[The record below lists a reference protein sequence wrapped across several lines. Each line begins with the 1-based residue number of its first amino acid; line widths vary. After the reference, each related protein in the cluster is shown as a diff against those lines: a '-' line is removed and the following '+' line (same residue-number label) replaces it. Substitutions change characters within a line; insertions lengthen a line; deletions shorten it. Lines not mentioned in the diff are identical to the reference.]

1 MISAD
6 VEAVRARPAQGK
18 AGGIREVAVLAFPA
32 VLQTLSDTLMHVT
45 DSAVV
50 GRLGVTELAAV
61 GFGGVWLW
69 TLLVIFFGTG
79 NGTQTFVS
87 QAFGAGERREC
98 GRWTWQAIYAL
109 VPLSAVWAIL
119 LAIGFPGL
127 IRWLGPA
134 ENLQQLSLD
143 YVYGRLPG
151 TPALITGVVLT
162 AFFRGLGDARTPMLA
177 AIVANGTN
185 IFLDIVLVFGWLG
198 FPQWGVAGAGIAT
211 AIAHF
216 VNAGIL
222 LTLVLRRRYRDTYGT
237 LPCSPSLGAIR
248 RLSRTCI
255 PVGGQWFLDMV
266 SFAVFSTI
274 IARMGNVEMAASQA
288 MIQLLSLS
296 FMQAYGLSIASAA
309 LVGRYVGARELA
321 AAERTHRSSLQL
333 GLLLAALVALLFV
346 AIPETLLRVFTSD
359 AELLNLGRP
368 LLALG
373 ALFQL
378 VDAMGII
385 ASGSLRGAG
394 DTRFPFL
401 VQAVLAWALRL
412 PLVYTGAI
420 LFRGGVFGA
429 WVGELL
435 YVAVLGATWLLRFRN
450 GAWRSIRI

>member
-1 MISAD
+1 M
-6 VEAVRARPAQGK
+6 
-18 AGGIREVAVLAFPA
+18 AVLAFPA

-79 NGTQTFVS
+79 NGTQTFVA

-109 VPLSAVWAIL
+109 VPLSALWAIL
-119 LAIGFPGL
+119 LAVGFPTL
-127 IRWLGPA
+127 IRWLGPQ

-143 YVYGRLPG
+143 YAFGRLPG
-151 TPALITGVVLT
+151 TPGLITGVVLT
-162 AFFRGLGDARTPMLA
+162 GFFRGLGDSRTPMLA

-185 IFLDIVLVFGWLG
+185 IFLDIVLVFGLLG

-211 AIAHF
+211 AIAHY
-216 VNAGIL
+216 VYSGIL
-222 LTLVLRRRYRDTYGT
+222 LAIALRRHYRTEYGT
-237 LPCSPSLGAIR
+237 TPCRPELASIR
-248 RLSRTCI
+248 RLSRTCV

-309 LVGRYVGARELA
+309 LVGRYIGARDLG
-321 AAERTHRSSLQL
+321 AAERTHHSSLQL
-333 GLLLAALVALLFV
+333 GLLLAATVALLFV
-346 AIPETLLRVFTSD
+346 AIPETLLGIFTSD
-359 AELLNLGRP
+359 PELLRLGRP

-378 VDAMGII
+378 IDAMGII

-412 PLVYTGAI
+412 PLVYTGAVV
-420 LFRGGVFGA
+420 LGGGVLGA
-429 WVGELL
+429 WAGELL
-435 YVAVLGATWLLRFRN
+435 YVTVLGATWLLRFRS